1 MLYTIHII
9 YLFIKDLELLLIY
22 RLDVIKTCGTNILL
36 LVPVD
41 LNAVE
46 KVEMSDIKHPLDWF
60 TLDEGDYVIEN
71 VTHLKLLLHMDK
83 VKENN
88 AYYLR
93 VTMTDGT
100 QSEMFFNKIS
110 LKGIIIIEDIIY
122 NQTSYKI
129 NLSKKKEKETT
140 LINRNI
146 CILLV

>member
-1 MLYTIHII
+1 
-9 YLFIKDLELLLIY
+9 
-22 RLDVIKTCGTNILL
+22 
-36 LVPVD
+36 
-41 LNAVE
+41 
-46 KVEMSDIKHPLDWF
+46 MSDIKHPLDWF

-110 LKGIIIIEDIIY
+110 LKGIIIIEDIIF
-122 NQTSYKI
+122 NRTSYKI
-129 NLSKKKEKETT
+129 NLSKKKGK
-140 LINRNI
+140 RNNTNKS
-146 CILLV
+146 

>member
-100 QSEMFFNKIS
+100 QSDMFFNKIS